1 MIDRTRIRFNAAVA
15 EVADNDRHEVARI
28 GVCVVGN
35 SASHVDSML
44 NHIAVFME
52 QLGVAVPAGRQTEV
66 IAMGDEFGEQSPFP
80 VPEEVDAVGAF
91 EPMDDEEELDR

>member
-1 MIDRTRIRFNAAVA
+1 LIDRTRTRFNAAVA

-44 NHIAVFME
+44 SHVASFME
-52 QLGVAVPAGRQTEV
+52 QLGVAVPADRQTEV
-66 IAMGDEFGEQSPFP
+66 IAMGDDFGEQAPFP
-80 VPEEVDAVGAF
+80 MQGEMVADGAF
-91 EPMDDEEELDR
+91 EPVDDEEELDG